1 VIIAVAA
8 VVSRVLA
15 ESKDQR
21 TYAVLD
27 RTEDQWLS
35 QEVEKRALARD
46 LDTLLAQQRARAR
59 GSDAP
64 PRDVAE
70 LRARL
75 QAQRDAAGHPK
86 LAALI
91 DAFLAMPDEDLAR
104 LIDPEGSKVAATA
117 VLMAHL
123 PRFRKALG
131 EFDPA
136 EIESVLTGLALAK
149 YRRVPADDGD
159 DPAKVEEALREK
171 VNKGKLFAYIVLEE
185 NPAVPE
191 PGTGLPTVVGRY
203 VSTNLTDD
211 ALRRWYESI
220 ATDILRE
227 RRVAALALTR
237 EQANALRAEFRFD
250 QRTVS
255 RTGVEEEV
263 DEAKV
268 ANKWAPVVF
277 VYLLWI
283 AVFSIAQMLLT
294 NTVEEKS
301 NRIIEVL
308 LSSVSPHQLMNGKIL
323 GIAATGLTMIG
334 SWVVFALIGLK
345 VVDLDV
351 AWSAVVSDPLYLGS
365 FIGYFLAGYLIY
377 AAVLVAIGSV
387 CNSLKEAQNLM
398 QPVILVLMVP
408 VIAMFFVV
416 RDPNG
421 TVARILTYIPVYT
434 PFLMMN
440 RASGPPPLWEY
451 VASTILILLTIA
463 AAFWAAGRVFRVG
476 ILMTGKPPRIGEVL
490 GWLLRGPGREPA
502 PRREAARA
510 AP

>member
-1 VIIAVAA
+1 
-8 VVSRVLA
+8 
-15 ESKDQR
+15 
-21 TYAVLD
+21 
-27 RTEDQWLS
+27 
-35 QEVEKRALARD
+35 
-46 LDTLLAQQRARAR
+46 
-59 GSDAP
+59 
-64 PRDVAE
+64 
-70 LRARL
+70 
-75 QAQRDAAGHPK
+75 
-86 LAALI
+86 
-91 DAFLAMPDEDLAR
+91 
-104 LIDPEGSKVAATA
+104 
-117 VLMAHL
+117 
-123 PRFRKALG
+123 
-131 EFDPA
+131 
-136 EIESVLTGLALAK
+136 
-149 YRRVPADDGD
+149 
-159 DPAKVEEALREK
+159 
-171 VNKGKLFAYIVLEE
+171 
-185 NPAVPE
+185 
-191 PGTGLPTVVGRY
+191 
-203 VSTNLTDD
+203 
-211 ALRRWYESI
+211 
-220 ATDILRE
+220 
-227 RRVAALALTR
+227 
-237 EQANALRAEFRFD
+237 
-250 QRTVS
+250 
-255 RTGVEEEV
+255 
-263 DEAKV
+263 
-268 ANKWAPVVF
+268 F

-440 RASGPPPLWEY
+440 RA
-451 VASTILILLTIA
+451 
-463 AAFWAAGRVFRVG
+463 
-476 ILMTGKPPRIGEVL
+476 
-490 GWLLRGPGREPA
+490 
-502 PRREAARA
+502 
-510 AP
+510 

>member
-1 VIIAVAA
+1 
-8 VVSRVLA
+8 
-15 ESKDQR
+15 
-21 TYAVLD
+21 
-27 RTEDQWLS
+27 
-35 QEVEKRALARD
+35 
-46 LDTLLAQQRARAR
+46 
-59 GSDAP
+59 
-64 PRDVAE
+64 
-70 LRARL
+70 
-75 QAQRDAAGHPK
+75 
-86 LAALI
+86 
-91 DAFLAMPDEDLAR
+91 
-104 LIDPEGSKVAATA
+104 
-117 VLMAHL
+117 
-123 PRFRKALG
+123 
-131 EFDPA
+131 
-136 EIESVLTGLALAK
+136 IESVLTGLALAK

-345 VVDLDV
+345 
-351 AWSAVVSDPLYLGS
+351 
-365 FIGYFLAGYLIY
+365 
-377 AAVLVAIGSV
+377 
-387 CNSLKEAQNLM
+387 
-398 QPVILVLMVP
+398 
-408 VIAMFFVV
+408 
-416 RDPNG
+416 
-421 TVARILTYIPVYT
+421 
-434 PFLMMN
+434 
-440 RASGPPPLWEY
+440 
-451 VASTILILLTIA
+451 
-463 AAFWAAGRVFRVG
+463 
-476 ILMTGKPPRIGEVL
+476 
-490 GWLLRGPGREPA
+490 
-502 PRREAARA
+502 
-510 AP
+510 